1 MKFLSAPALWLLA
14 VPVALVV
21 VYVAMQLRRPKY
33 AVRFTNLDL
42 LDVVAPH
49 RPNWR
54 RHVSAALLTLG
65 LASMVVALARPA
77 RAEEIPVERAT
88 VIVAVD
94 VSLSMGATD
103 VEPTRLDAARAAA
116 VTFVEGAPDQVRIG
130 LVVFAGTAAVR
141 VAPTL
146 DRAPLLRAIERLEV
160 AEGTAIGEAIF
171 ASLDALAAD
180 RPEADCDPADDAC
193 TGGSSTPAGARDPDA
208 LPPERIVVMSDGETT
223 QGRPNEEGVAAAEEA
238 GVPVST
244 VAFGTETGIIE
255 YDGQTSPVPVSPGPL
270 RDIAEATGGE
280 FYETATEEGLA
291 EAFTQIGS
299 QTDSETKDVEIGQF
313 FVWMGGALTMLAA
326 AASLFWFSRLP

>member
-1 MKFLSAPALWLLA
+1 MKFLSAAALWLLV
-14 VPVALVV
+14 VPVALVA
-21 VYVAMQLRRPKY
+21 VYIAMQLRKPKY

-54 RHVSAALLTLG
+54 RHVSALLLSLG

-77 RAEEIPVERAT
+77 RAEDVPVERAT

-103 VEPTRLDAARAAA
+103 VAPTRLDAAKAAA
-116 VTFVEGAPDQVRIG
+116 TTFVEDAPEAVRIG
-130 LVVFAGTAAVR
+130 LVVFAGTAQVR

-146 DRAPLLRAIERLEV
+146 DRVPLLRAIERLEV

-171 ASLDALAAD
+171 ASLDALEAD
-180 RPEADCDPADDAC
+180 RPESDCDPTDDAC
-193 TGGSSTPAGARDPDA
+193 SGRSSSTSDPDDPDA

-223 QGRPNEEGVAAAEEA
+223 QGRPNEEGVAAAEA
-238 GVPVST
+238 AAVPVST
-244 VAFGTETGIIE
+244 VAFGTLDGVIE
-255 YDGQTSPVPVSPGPL
+255 YDGQTSAVPVSPGPL
-270 RDIAEATGGE
+270 QDIAEATGGE
-280 FYETATEEGLA
+280 FYETASEEGLA
-291 EAFTQIGS
+291 EAFTEIGS
-299 QTDSETKDVEIGQF
+299 QTDSETRDVEIGQF
-313 FVWMGGALTMLAA
+313 FVWMGGALTVLAA